1 ANSKI
6 FNIEEN
12 SDIIITFNGQK
23 IYAHRIILRMWSPFF
38 ERALTSKFAVA
49 QSQTFSLGDDDNSEA
64 IWALFC
70 HMYNFEYTFGKDLNG
85 ENALDYHIDVYEIAD
100 KYDCPSL
107 RQKAVQGFSNCMR
120 TFLTDS
126 EIGETVPIIRRICGS
141 AASHPA
147 NSEIRVLMVK
157 FLYYHSAELA
167 GDIDFVE
174 ALARGDLLDAASAK
188 DFLTSVLY
196 ANFCLR
202 KAAHYSETKGKLTQ
216 SLADET
222 ICEMVTDLRGDKNL
236 QGLKTKPLPYK
247 LPTRRPTK
255 DRQSQVHSE
264 VCYSV
269 DNRGNSQ

>member
-1 ANSKI
+1 HSANSKI

-12 SDIIITFNGQK
+12 SDIILTFNGQK

-49 QSQTFSLGDDDNSEA
+49 QSQTFSLGDDDSPEA
-64 IWALFC
+64 IWAMF
-70 HMYNFEYTFGKDLNG
+70 HLNG

-107 RQKAVQGFSNCMR
+107 RQKAVQGFSNCMG
-120 TFLTDS
+120 TFLADS

-141 AASHPA
+141 ATSHPA

-188 DFLTSVLY
+188 DFLTIVLY

-202 KAAHYSETKGKLTQ
+202 KAAHYSETKRKLTG
-216 SLADET
+216 SLADRS
-222 ICEMVTDLRGDKNL
+222 IRKMAIDLGGDEN
-236 QGLKTKPLPYK
+236 PFAY
-247 LPTRRPTK
+247 
-255 DRQSQVHSE
+255 
-264 VCYSV
+264 
-269 DNRGNSQ
+269 

>member
-1 ANSKI
+1 MASTATTPSGPVAFANSKI

-49 QSQTFSLGDDDNSEA
+49 QSQTFSLGDDDSPEA
-64 IWALFC
+64 IWAMFR

-85 ENALDYHIDVYEIAD
+85 ENALDYHINVYEIAD

-120 TFLTDS
+120 TFLIDS

-202 KAAHYSETKGKLTQ
+202 KAAHYSKTKGILTR
-216 SLADET
+216 SLADEA
-222 ICEMVTDLRGDKNL
+222 ICGMVTDLRGDKN
-236 QGLKTKPLPYK
+236 PF
-247 LPTRRPTK
+247 K
-255 DRQSQVHSE
+255 D
-264 VCYSV
+264 
-269 DNRGNSQ
+269 

>member
-1 ANSKI
+1 MASTATTPSGPVAFANSKI

-49 QSQTFSLGDDDNSEA
+49 QSQTFSLGDDDSPEA
-64 IWALFC
+64 IWAMFR
-70 HMYNFEYTFGKDLNG
+70 HMYNFEYTFGKELNG

-120 TFLTDS
+120 TFLTES

-157 FLYYHSAELA
+157 FLYFHSTELTK
-167 GDIDFVE
+167 DIAFIE
-174 ALARGDLLDAASAK
+174 ALAVGDLFDATSAN
-188 DFLTSVLY
+188 DFLAIVLSNISY
-196 ANFCLR
+196 LRAN
-202 KAAHYSETKGKLTQ
+202 AHFKETGR
-216 SLADET
+216 
-222 ICEMVTDLRGDKNL
+222 DLRESPADRSIRKMARDLGGDEN
-236 QGLKTKPLPYK
+236 PFAY
-247 LPTRRPTK
+247 
-255 DRQSQVHSE
+255 
-264 VCYSV
+264 
-269 DNRGNSQ
+269 

>member
-1 ANSKI
+1 
-6 FNIEEN
+6 
-12 SDIIITFNGQK
+12 
-23 IYAHRIILRMWSPFF
+23 MWSPFF

-49 QSQTFSLGDDDNSEA
+49 QSQTFSLGDDDSPEA
-64 IWALFC
+64 IWAMFR

-126 EIGETVPIIRRICGS
+126 EIRETVPIIRRICGS

-188 DFLTSVLY
+188 DFLTTVLY

-202 KAAHYSETKGKLTQ
+202 KAAHYSETKRKLTE
-216 SLADET
+216 SLADRS
-222 ICEMVTDLRGDKNL
+222 IRKMAIDLGGCEQKTEKVRNL
-236 QGLKTKPLPYK
+236 G
-247 LPTRRPTK
+247 
-255 DRQSQVHSE
+255 S
-264 VCYSV
+264 
-269 DNRGNSQ
+269 

>member
-1 ANSKI
+1 MASTATTPSGPVAFANSKI

-12 SDIIITFNGQK
+12 SDIILTFNGQK

-49 QSQTFSLGDDDNSEA
+49 QSQTFSLGDDDSPEA
-64 IWALFC
+64 IWAMF
-70 HMYNFEYTFGKDLNG
+70 HLNG

-107 RQKAVQGFSNCMR
+107 RQKAVQGFSNCMG
-120 TFLTDS
+120 TFLADS

-141 AASHPA
+141 ATSHPA

-188 DFLTSVLY
+188 DFLTIVLY

-202 KAAHYSETKGKLTQ
+202 KAAHYSETKRKLTG
-216 SLADET
+216 SLADRS
-222 ICEMVTDLRGDKNL
+222 IRKMAIDLGGDEN
-236 QGLKTKPLPYK
+236 PFAY
-247 LPTRRPTK
+247 
-255 DRQSQVHSE
+255 
-264 VCYSV
+264 
-269 DNRGNSQ
+269 